1 MTRTNIINNIIT
13 SISIILFGFCVF
25 KTYSY
30 YKLNKEYT
38 QYKLY
43 IENTTD
49 SLLHVNNNL
58 EDKLDS
64 IYVSCEYM
72 KNQIDSLEDVKQKI
86 IIKKESY
93 KINDNILMGVKM
105 LKQNLLCVDLH

>member
-1 MTRTNIINNIIT
+1 
-13 SISIILFGFCVF
+13 
-25 KTYSY
+25 
-30 YKLNKEYT
+30 
-38 QYKLY
+38 
-43 IENTTD
+43 
-49 SLLHVNNNL
+49 
-58 EDKLDS
+58 
-64 IYVSCEYM
+64 M